1 VKKAVKVI
9 IALSL
14 ALVLSL
20 AVVGCDRGL
29 PQEEIDRIVENVS
42 SAQFDS
48 LKLDLDIDM
57 TMTVEGGASPGQM
70 ILTSSGTGVVDMVSH
85 EIQIAMD
92 MNLDIPE
99 VGTQTMA
106 TEYYLVGEW
115 LYTSFDIPDVGKQWL
130 KTAVTPGMWEQ
141 QSQIEQQIEFLK
153 TAVKVKSLP
162 DEAVDG
168 TDCYVFEAVP
178 SVEALGELL
187 SQQTSIIG
195 MDLSQ
200 LNLADL
206 LKEMRVKEWIAQD
219 SYQVLRSEVYL
230 RLQMKP
236 ADVGATSADFDTMVI
251 DMTMATKL
259 YDYNQP
265 VSIEL
270 PDEALDAQEIP
281 QSTAPA
287 PG

>member
-1 VKKAVKVI
+1 MKKAVKVI
-9 IALSL
+9 IVLSL

-29 PQEEIDRIVENVS
+29 PQDEIDRIVANVV

-48 LKLDLDIDM
+48 LKMDLDMDM
-57 TMTVEGGASPGQM
+57 TMTVKGGASPGQM
-70 ILTSSGTGVVDMVSH
+70 TLTGNGTGVVDMVSH
-85 EIQIAMD
+85 EMQMAMD
-92 MNLDIPE
+92 ISMNIPE
-99 VGTQTMA
+99 MGTQTMA
-106 TEYYLVGEW
+106 TEYYLVGGW
-115 LYTSFDIPDVGKQWL
+115 MYTSYEIPDMDKQWL
-130 KTAVTPGMWEQ
+130 KTAVTTDMWQQ
-141 QSQIEQQIEFLK
+141 QSLVEQQIEFLK

-187 SQQTSIIG
+187 SQQASVIG

-206 LKEMRVKEWIAQD
+206 VKEMRVREWIAQD
-219 SYQVLRSEVYL
+219 SYQVLKSEVYL
-230 RLQMKP
+230 QLQMKP
-236 ADVGATSADFDTMVI
+236 ADVGATSDDFDSMVI
-251 DMTMATKL
+251 DMNIATKL